1 MAGLIPDKTLEEIR
15 ERADIVDVL
24 SDHLTLTKAGR
35 NYKGLCPFHNEKTPS
50 FMVSPEKQL
59 FHCFGCGAGGNVFTF
74 LMKYEQI
81 SFAEAARSLAQR
93 YGVRIPEVQTTSR
106 DQRRE
111 ELLRV
116 NAAAQE
122 FFLRQLREEA
132 GGGAARSYLTHRGIT
147 RPLWEEYGI
156 GYAPAR
162 WDGLTGY
169 FKTKGIAVKGAET
182 LGLIIPKKGGWY
194 DRFRGRIIFP
204 VNDLQ
209 GRIIGFGGRVLG
221 SDEEPKYLN
230 SPDSLLYK
238 KGASFYGLNVARSH
252 IQREGGK
259 VCIVEGY
266 FDLLSMAQHGIKNVV
281 AALGTALT
289 PEQVGLARRFG
300 KDFFLLFDPDE
311 AGVKAAMR
319 GLELFIRED
328 AFPTVIPLPDGL
340 DPDGYFQKKGGSPQ
354 ALWSRAVPGVEYAMD
369 ILLKGYDLTAVEG
382 QARGVDAV
390 LPFLLQIK
398 DGVRRDLYLQRLAE
412 KTRVKEEEV
421 RAAAFAVRTKHA
433 RTGAQP
439 TSPTAL
445 KLSPEKKLVQMM
457 MQYPEVIPLVIEAGA
472 LERFEDRMLRSIAEA
487 VIQDV
492 QRHGGFSLERLTP
505 LLEAQGASDTA
516 IAMAFQEEELPEGIA
531 PRVVE
536 DCLRQIKMKALRR
549 QIAGLKRKIKEAEA
563 QGDEALL
570 HSLFLS
576 MKALGPQ
583 LNKLQREGLKG
594 TS

>member
-1 MAGLIPDKTLEEIR
+1 MMAGLIPDKTLEEIK
-15 ERADIVDVL
+15 ERADIVEVL
-24 SDHLTLTKAGR
+24 SDHLTLKKAGR

-111 ELLRV
+111 QLLMI

-132 GGGAARSYLTHRGIT
+132 GGEAARSYLAHRGIT

-156 GYAPAR
+156 GYAPSR
-162 WDGLTGY
+162 WDGLTSY
-169 FKTKGIAVKGAET
+169 FKNKGISAKGAEV

-230 SPDSLLYK
+230 SPDSVLYK

-252 IQREGGK
+252 IQREGGT
-259 VCIVEGY
+259 VYIVEGY

-289 PEQVGLARRFG
+289 PEQVGLARRFA
-300 KDFFLLFDPDE
+300 KEFFLLFDPDE
-311 AGVKAAMR
+311 AGVKAAFR
-319 GLELFIRED
+319 GLELFIQED

-340 DPDGYFQKKGGSPQ
+340 DPDGYFQKGGSSQ
-354 ALWSRAVPGVEYAMD
+354 TLLSKGVPGVEYAMD
-369 ILLKGYDLTAVEG
+369 ILLKAYDLAVVEG
-382 QARGVDAV
+382 RARGVEAV

-398 DGVRRDLYLQRLAE
+398 NGVRRDLYLQRLAE

-421 RAAAFAVRTKHA
+421 RTAALVMRTKRA
-433 RTGAQP
+433 RVGSQP
-439 TSPTAL
+439 ASPTAL
-445 KLSPEKKLVQMM
+445 RLSTEKKLVQMM
-457 MQYPEVIPLVIEAGA
+457 MQYPEVIPLVIEAGGV
-472 LERFEDRMLRSIAEA
+472 EGFEDRTIRSIAEL

-492 QRHGGFSLERLTP
+492 QRHSAFSLERLTP
-505 LLEAQGASDTA
+505 HLEAEGTSDTA
-516 IAMAFQEEELPEGIA
+516 FAMAFHEEELEEGMA
-531 PRVVE
+531 PRIVD
-536 DCLRQIKMKALRR
+536 DCLRQIKMKSLKR

-583 LNKLQREGLKG
+583 LNRLQREGLKG

>member
-15 ERADIVDVL
+15 ERADIVEVL
-24 SDHLTLTKAGR
+24 SDHLTLKKAGR
-35 NYKGLCPFHNEKTPS
+35 DYKGLCPFHNEKTPS

-111 ELLRV
+111 QLLMINV
-116 NAAAQE
+116 AAQE

-132 GGGAARSYLTHRGIT
+132 GGETARSYLVHRGIT

-156 GYAPAR
+156 GYAPSR
-162 WDGLTGY
+162 WDGLTSY
-169 FKTKGIAVKGAET
+169 FKSKGISAQGAEA

-221 SDEEPKYLN
+221 VDEEPKYLN

-281 AALGTALT
+281 AVLGTALT
-289 PEQVGLARRFG
+289 PDQVGLARRFG
-300 KDFFLLFDPDE
+300 KEFFLLFDPDE

-319 GLELFIRED
+319 GLELFIQED

-340 DPDGYFQKKGGSPQ
+340 DPDGYFQKKGGTPQ

-369 ILLKGYDLTAVEG
+369 ILLKGYDLAVVEG
-382 QARGVDAV
+382 QARGVEAV

-421 RAAAFAVRTKHA
+421 RAAALGMRTKRA
-433 RTGAQP
+433 RVGAQP
-439 TSPTAL
+439 VSPTAL
-445 KLSPEKKLVQMM
+445 RLSTEKKLVQMM
-457 MQYPEVIPLVIEAGA
+457 MQYPEVIPLVVEGGGV
-472 LERFEDRMLRSIAEA
+472 EGFEDRTLRSIAEL

-492 QRHGGFSLERLTP
+492 QRHGIFSLERLTP
-505 LLEAQGASDTA
+505 LLEAQGVSEMAF
-516 IAMAFQEEELPEGIA
+516 AMAFHEEELEEGMA
-531 PRVVE
+531 PRIVE
-536 DCLRQIKMKALRR
+536 DCLRQIKMRALKR
-549 QIAGLKRKIKEAEA
+549 QMAGLKRKIKEAEA
-563 QGDEALL
+563 KGDEALL

-594 TS
+594 AS